1 VRRLLGGLLAA
12 ALGTGGCAGL
22 FDIQDRP
29 YDPQNDSA
37 SSDDADA
44 QGVGGYQEA
53 STASDAVSP
62 LALDAPTLQADS
74 SLDAPTQGSV
84 TESSVAESSME
95 SNEAASQIEA
105 STGMEASRATL
116 PDGAV
121 HDIPAGYAGMPF
133 DGVIAQIP
141 GTIFARNYD
150 TGGQGVAFSHPGAI
164 NCSEWPNGMPMYR
177 TGADCVGLSVEDS
190 LAPDVTVDGGP
201 ADYGEIYL
209 SQCSSGEWLKY
220 TVEVL
225 ESGTYGISMSDAGPA
240 ITVLFSFSAMPVV
253 TTGNLTVPQSV
264 DQADS
269 SQPNYHVWQNVNDIG
284 TIDLPAGVYVM
295 QFSIVY
301 TAANFDSFTFTK
313 M

>member
-12 ALGTGGCAGL
+12 TLSMGGCAAI

-29 YDPQNDSA
+29 YDPSKDAAA
-37 SSDDADA
+37 SDGADA
-44 QGVGGYQEA
+44 QGVDGYLETSA
-53 STASDAVSP
+53 
-62 LALDAPTLQADS
+62 S
-74 SLDAPTQGSV
+74 SLDAPTLESA
-84 TESSVAESSME
+84 TESSVAESSTE
-95 SNEAASQIEA
+95 PNEAASQLEA
-105 STGMEASRATL
+105 STGMEASEATL

-121 HDIPAGYAGMPF
+121 HDVPAGYAGMPF

-141 GTIFARNYD
+141 GTIYARNYD

-164 NCSEWPNGMPMYR
+164 TCTDWPTGMAMYR

-190 LAPDVTVDGGP
+190 QAPDVSVDGGP

-209 SQCSSGEWLKY
+209 SRCSSGEWLKY

-225 ESGTYGISMSDAGPA
+225 ESGTYGISMRDAGPA
-240 ITVLFSFSAMPVV
+240 VTVLFSFSATPAV
-253 TTGNLTVPQSV
+253 TTGNVTVPQSV

-269 SQPNYHVWQNVNDIG
+269 SQPNYHVWQTVNDIAQ
-284 TIDLPAGVYVM
+284 IDLHAGVYVM

-301 TAANFDSFTFTK
+301 TVANFDSFTFTK

>member
-1 VRRLLGGLLAA
+1 MRRLLGGLLAA
-12 ALGTGGCAGL
+12 ALGTGGCAAV

-44 QGVGGYQEA
+44 QA
-53 STASDAVSP
+53 PTAS
-62 LALDAPTLQADS
+62 DAPTLQADS
-74 SLDAPTQGSV
+74 SLDAPTEGSV

-95 SNEAASQIEA
+95 SNEAASQMEA
-105 STGMEASRATL
+105 STGMEASGATL

-133 DGVIAQIP
+133 EGIVAQIP
-141 GTIFARNYD
+141 GTIYARNYD
-150 TGGQGVAFSHPGAI
+150 TGGQGVAFNHPGAI
-164 NCSEWPNGMPMYR
+164 NCRDWPNGMLMYR

-190 LAPDVTVDGGP
+190 QAPDVTVDGGP

-209 SQCSSGEWLKY
+209 SWSSAGEWLKY

-225 ESGTYGISMSDAGPA
+225 ESGTYGISMGDAGPA
-240 ITVLFSFSAMPVV
+240 VTVLFSFSAMPAV
-253 TTGNLTVPQSV
+253 TTGNFTVPQS
-264 DQADS
+264 DQPDS
-269 SQPNYHVWQNVNDIG
+269 SQLSYHVWQNVNDIAQ
-284 TIDLPAGVYVM
+284 IDLPAGVYVM
-295 QFSIVY
+295 QFSMVY
-301 TAANFDSFTFTK
+301 TGANVDSFTFTK

>member
-1 VRRLLGGLLAA
+1 VRLAA
-12 ALGTGGCAGL
+12 ASLLIGGCSLVDLSAFDSSPDAAATGGPTKDGASVSMP
-22 FDIQDRP
+22 DAADEAAVQD
-29 YDPQNDSA
+29 
-37 SSDDADA
+37 
-44 QGVGGYQEA
+44 E
-53 STASDAVSP
+53 
-62 LALDAPTLQADS
+62 S
-74 SLDAPTQGSV
+74 SLDARADGTSA
-84 TESSVAESSME
+84 TESSVAP
-95 SNEAASQIEA
+95 NEAAAQVEA
-105 STGMEASRATL
+105 SEVMEASGATL

-121 HDIPAGYAGMPF
+121 HDIPAGYTGMPF
-133 DGVIAQIP
+133 EGIVAQIP
-141 GTIFARNYD
+141 GTIYVRNYD

-164 NCSEWPNGMPMYR
+164 NCSDWPNGMPMYR

-190 LAPDVTVDGGP
+190 QAPDVVVDGGP

-209 SQCSSGEWLKY
+209 SWCSSGEWLKY

-225 ESGTYGISMSDAGPA
+225 ESGTYGISITNAGPA
-240 ITVLFSFSAMPVV
+240 ATVLLSFSAMPAV

-269 SQPNYHVWQNVNDIG
+269 GPPSYHVWQNVNGIG
-284 TIDLPAGVYVM
+284 KIDLPAGVYVM